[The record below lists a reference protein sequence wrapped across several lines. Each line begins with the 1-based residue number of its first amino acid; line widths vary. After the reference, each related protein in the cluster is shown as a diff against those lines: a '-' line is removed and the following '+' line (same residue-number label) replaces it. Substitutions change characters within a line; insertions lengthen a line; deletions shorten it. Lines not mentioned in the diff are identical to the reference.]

1 MWLVCH
7 RSEVHAL
14 RGYPTAG
21 LTAWLLMPVQ
31 RDLLYACHV
40 TLDTPV
46 KGSRSISSAKS
57 SYCIYVAWDDYRLT
71 GMAILIAGK
80 KRFSKQIACDY
91 RAYLDVRIFYHQHN
105 CVKAYLVYSRINC
118 NH

>member
-1 MWLVCH
+1 MWPVCH

-31 RDLLYACHV
+31 HDLLYACHM

-46 KGSRSISSAKS
+46 KGSRSISSTKS
-57 SYCIYVAWDDYRLT
+57 PVQSDASVKLSLHMAHDVKLLHICSMGRLPFN
-71 GMAILIAGK
+71 GQGYPHCWK
-80 KRFSKQIACDY
+80 KTFFKT
-91 RAYLDVRIFYHQHN
+91 N
-105 CVKAYLVYSRINC
+105 CMRL
-118 NH
+118 